1 MSTSYP
7 SQQSYP
13 QTPEQAMDVS
23 PIDDE
28 IYATHDNTNNNHN
41 TTPPRRASFTGG
53 RTRMRRR
60 GSVVK
65 TMLEDSPKN
74 VDGDGQYM
82 AAASTA
88 NTSSYN
94 NYAAV
99 QVQEAMYGD
108 YGANAGMSTQQQINN
123 TNTNNNN
130 THLPQRRSSVDG
142 SSGRDH
148 ERTMLKLQ
156 RGSSNFSSSSGGG
169 SNNSQKRDIG
179 REAIRAKAADD
190 LDHVHKIIPKSKDAK
205 LS

>member
-1 MSTSYP
+1 
-7 SQQSYP
+7 
-13 QTPEQAMDVS
+13 
-23 PIDDE
+23 
-28 IYATHDNTNNNHN
+28 
-41 TTPPRRASFTGG
+41 
-53 RTRMRRR
+53 
-60 GSVVK
+60 
-65 TMLEDSPKN
+65 MLEDSPKN

-205 LS
+205 LSQGITAQHKKRRLELTTEFLKKVEIHDKVLGEILKPSEIRVCMALAAKIETFMTGDVIICQAG